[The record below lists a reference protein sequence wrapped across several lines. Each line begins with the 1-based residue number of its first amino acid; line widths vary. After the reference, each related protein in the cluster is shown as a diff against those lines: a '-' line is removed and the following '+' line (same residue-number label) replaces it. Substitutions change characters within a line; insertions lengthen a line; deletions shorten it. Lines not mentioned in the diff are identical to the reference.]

1 MSDVT
6 NQLIGLLRANG
17 ERWQAL
23 ATGIDPALLRRRPE
37 PGEWSA
43 LECIGHAM
51 DTEAG
56 VFAKRV
62 RAFLADADV
71 LEAYEPDVE
80 GTPITDD
87 TDPADLARRH
97 ARERADTL
105 ALLATVSE
113 PDLARAARHLEL
125 GTVTL
130 GEMLDEFA
138 GHDLMHLVQAERAL
152 MQAFIPGSG
161 PWRPYFR
168 AYDVE
173 ADGAAV
179 RSA

>member
-56 VFAKRV
+56 VFARRV

-80 GTPITDD
+80 GTPITDE
-87 TDPADLARRH
+87 DL
-97 ARERADTL
+97 ERG
-105 ALLATVSE
+105 S
-113 PDLARAARHLEL
+113 RHLEL
-125 GTVTL
+125 GPVTL
-130 GEMLDEFA
+130 RELLNEWA
-138 GHDLMHLVQAERAL
+138 AHDLMHLVQAERAL

-168 AYDVE
+168 AHDVE
-173 ADGAAV
+173 ADGAAM

>member
-1 MSDVT
+1 
-6 NQLIGLLRANG
+6 
-17 ERWQAL
+17 
-23 ATGIDPALLRRRPE
+23 PE

-43 LECIGHAM
+43 LECIGHAT

-62 RAFLADADV
+62 RAFLAGADV

-113 PDLARAARHLEL
+113 PDLARTARHLEL
-125 GTVTL
+125 RTAPLCT
-130 GEMLDEFA
+130 ML
-138 GHDLMHLVQAERAL
+138 
-152 MQAFIPGSG
+152 P
-161 PWRPYFR
+161 PW
-168 AYDVE
+168 
-173 ADGAAV
+173 
-179 RSA
+179 